1 MPPLVLPPLKQ
12 GGTRL
17 ILVRHGRTP
26 SNRMGVVRGRR
37 VDDSLDAVG
46 RIQAAR
52 LGDYLS
58 GTAVD
63 AVFASTLTRAQQT
76 AQAVIDARQPEGPI
90 GDGDARPTSLS
101 VRCIHSLDEVDFGS
115 LEGRRDWRT
124 KAEVAAVNAAWAGG
138 LTGTCYR
145 GGGESR
151 ADLWERG
158 TEALATLL
166 DSAPS
171 TGGGVVV
178 AVSHG
183 DILAEALIPIA
194 LRGAAGAG
202 VVGTEALAT
211 GLLTPKAADLRN
223 TCVNVIDVCRTGAGG
238 SRAVRINDVSH
249 LTPTGSPL
257 RRRFD
262 LREPAAAKVQR

>member
-1 MPPLVLPPLKQ
+1 MLAS
-12 GGTRL
+12 R
-17 ILVRHGRTP
+17 RAP
-26 SNRMGVVRGRR
+26 SATATRGRR
-37 VDDSLDAVG
+37 RSAC
-46 RIQAAR
+46 AA
-52 LGDYLS
+52 
-58 GTAVD
+58 
-63 AVFASTLTRAQQT
+63 
-76 AQAVIDARQPEGPI
+76 
-90 GDGDARPTSLS
+90 S
-101 VRCIHSLDEVDFGS
+101 VRWMRSTSAHSRGGAIGGPRPKS
-115 LEGRRDWRT
+115 RPSMRRGR
-124 KAEVAAVNAAWAGG
+124 AASRGP
-138 LTGTCYR
+138 TCYR

-194 LRGAAGAG
+194 LGGAAGAG